1 MVRVVKRSR
10 PRIVIPICVGSNP
23 IMHPKL
29 NSTACVKLIDDGPNC
44 QGLYLI
50 SRAADR
56 ARAATTASHSDFM
69 HLEGRERSLFIVFCT
84 FKHNAV
90 GC

>member
-1 MVRVVKRSR
+1 
-10 PRIVIPICVGSNP
+10 
-23 IMHPKL
+23 MHPKL

-69 HLEGRERSLFIVFCT
+69 HLEGRDRSLFIVFCT